1 VGRLTRWATPL
12 LWLLLAAALG
22 AFVFSLVEWRTVARI
37 DAAIRDRTIATMK
50 PLPLDA
56 RALYAAAWD
65 LERAQRFEEAVPL
78 LTDAQASDDPVLA
91 ANAWFALGNV
101 YFETAIKVSRGA
113 IQDAEGAG
121 PAELDL
127 ARDAYRAA
135 LRIDPLLHGAR
146 YNLELL
152 ERLAPVHAGAGW
164 RRNTDPVT
172 IQSDRHNGWT
182 TIRESEKR
190 GLP

>member
-12 LWLLLAAALG
+12 AGLLLAAALVTL
-22 AFVFSLVEWRTVARI
+22 AFSLAQWRTTARI
-37 DAAIRDRTIATMK
+37 DAAIRNRTIATMK
-50 PLPLDA
+50 PLPDDA

-65 LERAQRFEEAVPL
+65 FERAQRFEEAVPL

-113 IQDAEGAG
+113 IQQAQGTG

-135 LRIDPLLHGAR
+135 LRIDPRLHGAR

>member
-12 LWLLLAAALG
+12 VWLLLAAALG

-50 PLPLDA
+50 PLPRDA

-172 IQSDRHNGWT
+172 IQSDRHTGWT

>member
-65 LERAQRFEEAVPL
+65 LERVQRFEEAVPL

>member
-1 VGRLTRWATPL
+1 MGRLMRWATPL
-12 LWLLLAAALG
+12 AWLLLAAALG
-22 AFVFSLVEWRTVARI
+22 SLAFSLVRWHTTSRI
-37 DAAIRDRTIATMK
+37 DAAIRDRTIAK
-50 PLPLDA
+50 LHPLPNDA
-56 RALYAAAWD
+56 RARYAAAWD

-78 LTDAQASDDPVLA
+78 LTDAQATDDPVLA

-101 YFETAIKVSRGA
+101 YFETAIKLSRGA
-113 IQDAEGAG
+113 LQDAPGNG

-135 LRIDPLLHGAR
+135 LRIDPELHGAR

-152 ERLAPVHAGAGW
+152 ERLAPVQPGAGW
-164 RRNTDPVT
+164 RRNTDPVS

>member
-12 LWLLLAAALG
+12 VWLLLAAALG

-50 PLPLDA
+50 PLPRDA

-135 LRIDPLLHGAR
+135 LRIDPLLYGAR

-172 IQSDRHNGWT
+172 IQSDRHTGWT